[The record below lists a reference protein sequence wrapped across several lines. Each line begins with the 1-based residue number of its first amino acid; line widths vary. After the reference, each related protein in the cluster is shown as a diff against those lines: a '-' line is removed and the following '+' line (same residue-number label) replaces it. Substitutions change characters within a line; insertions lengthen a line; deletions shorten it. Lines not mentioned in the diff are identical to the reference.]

1 MTYIPEEPPDQN
13 EQFESLDEALDEQDL
28 PGHGG
33 GPEGDRD
40 IDDLVLDQAALEEA
54 GAALDDP
61 DRISMLDGGM
71 DDPDGSGPPEEQSSK
86 AAPRDR
92 TGVEP
97 GTAPEL
103 DLIDTDAIGTAS
115 NARRPSGAGLGPP
128 VIVITYSG
136 ETGVQLGLPALR
148 KPSWAHLIRHNLS
161 RLPASQT
168 FWASRLERVDE
179 FGVPDRT

>member
-33 GPEGDRD
+33 GPEGDLD

-71 DDPDGSGPPEEQSSK
+71 DDPDGSGPPEEQSSGG
-86 AAPRDR
+86 APRDY

-103 DLIDTDAIGTAS
+103 DLIDTDAIELYQMPDGPPGRGS
-115 NARRPSGAGLGPP
+115 ARR
-128 VIVITYSG
+128 
-136 ETGVQLGLPALR
+136 
-148 KPSWAHLIRHNLS
+148 
-161 RLPASQT
+161 
-168 FWASRLERVDE
+168 
-179 FGVPDRT
+179 